1 MSSRERLLNR
11 RRHEVSEFI
20 HGRVRFA
27 LGVGFFP
34 NGHPAETF
42 ITAPQVIGSETE
54 AIARD
59 GAILISLALQ
69 HGCDLA
75 TIEHALTRD
84 SDGRPATV
92 LGAALDALF
101 AQSEGAA

>member
-1 MSSRERLLNR
+1 MTGRERLPNR
-11 RRHEVSEFI
+11 RRHEVSEFT

-27 LGVGFFP
+27 LGVGFFA
-34 NGHPAETF
+34 NGQPAETF
-42 ITAPQVIGSETE
+42 ITAPQIIGSETE

-59 GAILISLALQ
+59 GAIIISLALQ

-75 TIEHALTRD
+75 TIKHALTRD

-92 LGAALDALF
+92 LSAAIDAL
-101 AQSEGAA
+101 EEITP